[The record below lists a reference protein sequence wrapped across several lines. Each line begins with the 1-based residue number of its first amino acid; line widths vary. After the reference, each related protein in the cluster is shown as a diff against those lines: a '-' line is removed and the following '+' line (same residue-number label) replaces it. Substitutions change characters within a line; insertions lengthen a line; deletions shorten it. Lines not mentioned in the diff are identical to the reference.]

1 MDRPVPER
9 IAAACLDLLYP
20 PHCVACD
27 ARLGPGQGPVTEAF
41 CLECAL
47 GLEPVPAGACARCAD
62 PAVAGSAVA
71 GSAVAGGAVA
81 GGALGSGAVAGSAAA
96 PGRLCARCRRAPP
109 GFGAVLAVGLHG
121 GPLLEAIHALK
132 YDRKPHLVGPLARL
146 MVARVLREVGAGA
159 LGAAGG
165 AAGASGVGHPEGGP
179 GAPPVVVV
187 PVPLHPARLRERGF
201 DQAEHLAAALARG
214 IHRPIFPSALWRR
227 RPTVPQASL
236 GRAARAVNLEGAF
249 AATRQA
255 RRVRGTQVLLVDDV
269 LTTGATAAAAAA
281 PLVAAGAAGVTV
293 VVLAR
298 AD

>member
-1 MDRPVPER
+1 MDPNVAER
-9 IAAACLDLLYP
+9 FAAACLDLLYP

-27 ARLGPGQGPVTEAF
+27 ARLGPGRGPVTEAF

-62 PAVAGSAVA
+62 PALAG
-71 GSAVAGGAVA
+71 
-81 GGALGSGAVAGSAAA
+81 A
-96 PGRLCARCRRAPP
+96 PGRLCARCRRTPP
-109 GFGAVLAVGLHG
+109 AFDAVLAAGLHG

-132 YDRKPHLVGPLARL
+132 YDRKVHVAGPLARL
-146 MVARVLREVGAGA
+146 MVARVRRAGA
-159 LGAAGG
+159 AGRRDEAGRGRDPGAAGG
-165 AAGASGVGHPEGGP
+165 PSP
-179 GAPPVVVV
+179 GVVV

-201 DQAEHLAAALARG
+201 DQAERLAAALAQG
-214 IHRPIFPSALWRR
+214 IRRPVLPSVLWRR

-255 RRVRGTQVLLVDDV
+255 RRVRGAHVLLVDDV

-281 PLVAAGAAGVTV
+281 PLKAAGAARVTV